1 MTTSTGRIP
10 PHAYQNLH
18 PARIQA
24 DAGAQSTSVRA
35 HRLRR
40 RPNADEVVFEALEV
54 RLGHHVRD
62 DEAREVTLPPDPRR
76 EAVLVQKGGP
86 PPVDLDAL
94 AVGDRQTRC

>member
-1 MTTSTGRIP
+1 MPLPASSSASPRSIFAKRTSRSRLP
-10 PHAYQNLH
+10 EAVVHQNLH

-24 DAGAQSTSVRA
+24 DEGLGPLSVRA

-76 EAVLVQKGGP
+76 EAFLV
-86 PPVDLDAL
+86 
-94 AVGDRQTRC
+94 